1 MELDARRSATPA
13 TSPILVDTVFLLF
26 LRLVYFLLSRRFL
39 LSSLSPTLRDLS
51 KPETLLPP
59 PDVSRPRSDSQ
70 HSTGSGRPGL
80 ARSRSGSG
88 TGVGGGII
96 PMSDL
101 ELDGDV
107 DDVYTEDGM
116 SYPPSPVR
124 SPAPLP
130 PFIRRGTDDQ
140 LNLSRGESSNTRGAG
155 GPSGSGFG
163 FGAASGSGVGGGA
176 GSSSAG
182 EAGIEMM
189 GLGQKLNEAAAGA
202 RGKVQVLQLSHGRRE
217 GTKGIKK
224 ATRGLSRLS
233 RTLFSAC
240 FAESC
245 NLLSLVMFHALGIL
259 HSRSRHVN
267 FSVSLHV
274 LLALVLLIVPMVQCL
289 LLTYRSRESSS
300 ATTTP
305 SRTTSL
311 PLTSRVL
318 IALIPFSLY
327 CFLFT
332 RIPPYIAAVPLRS
345 VIPQPTPTDDESDAE
360 PSPSSIDEAIAKW
373 TESGPE
379 GWEGEGWLAPSL
391 GRLVALG
398 VIVLA
403 TLSGFGAARTAWG
416 FFEHA
421 SAGTRPLTDN
431 DVLQAERSLYRVRQE
446 LVTKRDELGRI
457 SGGQPGSPSRGW
469 MGKVFTNKDDQQAAS
484 LRAELEGLE
493 AMERQV
499 ARSMSAMKLRRR
511 RQDFGQTLRGKIY
524 HIIGY
529 IFAIYCAARLLMC
542 LPSIFFSPLSTSNI
556 PSDETSMPDGEV
568 DSPKEKGNTNG
579 DWISFVLALGLAH
592 LPTGTLDIDVAVW
605 SRTISLLLTG
615 LLVLSSLTQVM
626 RSLNKVLRLTSKT
639 VGAGFLLLSLGQL
652 FATYTISLLVQLRTS
667 IPPAPALDTDPFAS
681 LYYSNSTGSTPDR
694 TSATDA
700 GRSGLAR
707 TDDSLLASLP
717 DFRVFGRLFDLVFLL
732 AALGTGLYRYIVM
745 KINGADES
753 GEVYRR

>member
-1 MELDARRSATPA
+1 MDLEARRSGSSTTP
-13 TSPILVDTVFLLF
+13 PILIDTVFLLF
-26 LRLVYFLLSRRFL
+26 LRLVYFFLSRRFL

-51 KPETLLPP
+51 KPEILLPP
-59 PDVSRPRSDSQ
+59 PDASRPRSDSQ
-70 HSTGSGRPGL
+70 LSL
-80 ARSRSGSG
+80 SGSG
-88 TGVGGGII
+88 PSSSSNGII

-101 ELDGDV
+101 ELDAELEDN
-107 DDVYTEDGM
+107 YTEDGDGQ
-116 SYPPSPVR
+116 SYPPSPIR

-130 PFIRRGTDDQ
+130 LPPFVRRGTDDQ
-140 LNLSRGESSNTRGAG
+140 INISRGEGSSR
-155 GPSGSGFG
+155 
-163 FGAASGSGVGGGA
+163 AANAGGA
-176 GSSSAG
+176 GNG
-182 EAGIEMM
+182 NGTGNGDDVGIEMM
-189 GLGQKLNEAAAGA
+189 GLGQKIKDATAAAK
-202 RGKVQVLQLSHGRRE
+202 GKVQVLQLSHGRRE

-233 RTLFSAC
+233 RALFSAC

-245 NLLSLVMFHALGIL
+245 NILSLVMFHSLGIL

-300 ATTTP
+300 ASTTP
-305 SRTTSL
+305 SRTSSL
-311 PLTSRVL
+311 PLTSRIL

-332 RIPPYIAAVPLRS
+332 RIPPYIAAVPLRTL
-345 VIPQPTPTDDESDAE
+345 IPQPTPTDDGYDPE

-398 VIVLA
+398 VVVLA

-431 DVLQAERSLYRVRQE
+431 DLLQAERSLYRVRQE
-446 LVTKRDELGRI
+446 LVTKRDELSRTG
-457 SGGQPGSPSRGW
+457 GGQPGSPSRGW
-469 MGKVFTNKDDQQAAS
+469 MGKVFANKDDQQAAA

-524 HIIGY
+524 NIIGY
-529 IFAIYCAARLLMC
+529 IFAFYCAARLLMC

-556 PSDETSMPDGEV
+556 PSDETSLPSSETDN
-568 DSPKEKGNTNG
+568 PKEKGNTNG

-592 LPTGTLDIDVAVW
+592 LPTGAVDIDVAVW
-605 SRTISLLLTG
+605 SRAISLLLTG
-615 LLVLSSLTQVM
+615 LLVLSSLTQVL
-626 RSLNKVLRLTSKT
+626 RSLGKVLRLTSKT

-667 IPPAPALDTDPFAS
+667 IPPAPEMDTDPFAS
-681 LYYSNSTGSTPDR
+681 LYGNGTDPNASNPFSSSSGSGSLLSDN
-694 TSATDA
+694 AH
-700 GRSGLAR
+700 R
-707 TDDSLLASLP
+707 TDDSLLATLP
-717 DFRVFGRLFDLVFLL
+717 DFRVFGRLFDVVFLL
-732 AALGTGLYRYIVM
+732 AALGTGLYRYIAM
-745 KINGADES
+745 KINGADEG